1 MKNLIRS
8 NSDTNFFFENAY
20 INLINTNINKLKT
33 IKNFQNKEEFI
44 KKKSKYIIILETVHQ
59 KKTEML
65 LESYI

>member
-44 KKKSKYIIILETVHQ
+44 KKKSKYIIILENVHQ